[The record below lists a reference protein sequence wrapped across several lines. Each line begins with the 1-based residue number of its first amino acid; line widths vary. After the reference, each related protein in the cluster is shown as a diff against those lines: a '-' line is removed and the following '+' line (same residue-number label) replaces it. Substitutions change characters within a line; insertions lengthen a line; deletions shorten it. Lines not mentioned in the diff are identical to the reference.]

1 MMAHLSNSVISS
13 NGNRGVDAVIM
24 RETMTEVVSEVDD
37 RRPAQGFMGNHT
49 NQDDGMYGSSWH

>member
-1 MMAHLSNSVISS
+1 
-13 NGNRGVDAVIM
+13 M